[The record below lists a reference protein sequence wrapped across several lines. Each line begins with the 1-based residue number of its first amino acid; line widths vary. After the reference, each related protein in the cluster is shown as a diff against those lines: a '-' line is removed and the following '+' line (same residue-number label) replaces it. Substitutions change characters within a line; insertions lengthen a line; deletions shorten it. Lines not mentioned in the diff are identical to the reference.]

1 MADGSRTHSVFLGG
15 PGVRYVE
22 RPPHPALAPWVAV
35 HWRIETDVDFDL
47 RIPPDGCMDVIGGDV
62 VGSFSSHGVARLP
75 AGSVSMGTR
84 FHPGGLPALLGVP
97 ASELVDLRIPLG
109 DVVPRFRSLERLADA
124 APPPDPLAAAVWSAS
139 DLHGVARGLGYGER
153 QLRRRVLHATG
164 HGPKRLMRIARMQR
178 LLLDGRGESWARSAV
193 EHGYYDEAHM
203 ANDVRELAGA
213 TPHALLRSPILPSD
227 TAAGSLAS
235 S

>member
-1 MADGSRTHSVFLGG
+1 MAGGPRTHAVFLGG
-15 PGVRYVE
+15 PGVRYEE

-75 AGSVSMGTR
+75 AGSVSGGIR

-97 ASELVDLRIPLG
+97 ASELVDLRVPIA
-109 DVVPRFRSLERLADA
+109 DVAPRFRSLERLADD
-124 APPPDPLAAAVWSAS
+124 APPPDPLAAAVWSS
-139 DLHGVARGLGYGER
+139 SELRGIARGLGYGER
-153 QLRRRVLHATG
+153 QLRRRVLRATG
-164 HGPKRLMRIARMQR
+164 HSPKRLMRIARMQR

-213 TPHALLRSPILPSD
+213 TPHALLGSPILPSD
-227 TAAGSLAS
+227 AAAASLRS